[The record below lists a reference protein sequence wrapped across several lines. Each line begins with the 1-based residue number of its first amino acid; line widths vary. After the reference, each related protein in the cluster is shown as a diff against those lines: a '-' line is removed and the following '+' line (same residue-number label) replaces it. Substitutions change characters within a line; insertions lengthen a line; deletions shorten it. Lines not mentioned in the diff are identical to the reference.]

1 MPPQRPK
8 QPAKPRRQLSREAR
22 SVVAFAG
29 AVTVLCAVWLFAF
42 SLRVPLWDASDAV
55 IARPPAM
62 NSVFTGGVSA
72 LVNTTLLLALATAAY
87 LLALWAL
94 HRGFRR
100 SFPAVIG
107 ASVIA
112 CAVLLPM
119 RPLASPDVTHLA
131 ADVRTFWLH
140 HAYPPKL
147 ANAPA
152 FIDDPVAQKV
162 QVYAKQPSGYGPLAY
177 ALGGIALPFTG
188 NSLAPNVAGQKAV
201 AAAFLV
207 LTAVG
212 AGLLAKQLGGN
223 PGFAAGVVGL
233 NPLMLYQ
240 FDGDGHND
248 SIMAAF
254 GVFAMIL
261 LVRVRWKERAG
272 GLALAAGAVLSKFA
286 LVFVGPVVL
295 AAWFPR
301 WRRWL
306 AAVLLVA
313 GLALVVMLLA
323 GAGPKIGTRGPAT
336 TISLTT
342 PWAVVSRWFSLGH
355 DGQRTLVGVSYAM
368 FVLLMALVVIY
379 HPFKKPADMV
389 AAAALVMWLFL
400 FACSPGELPWYQIWY
415 LPLAAATSKRWLLA
429 AAIVFSCG
437 GFLPTLA
444 LNWNNTIFRQMGVSN
459 ASDKA
464 VIAVWAIT
472 GVVALSVWYSDSGR
486 WRRRTAPARS
496 PARAAA
502 PRKRARGRA

>member
-8 QPAKPRRQLSREAR
+8 QASKPRRQLSREAR
-22 SVVAFAG
+22 TILAFAG
-29 AVTVLCAVWLFAF
+29 AVIVLCAVWLFAF
-42 SLRVPLWDASDAV
+42 SLRVPLWDATDAT

-62 NSVFTGGVSA
+62 NSVFTGGVTA
-72 LVNTTLLLALATAAY
+72 LVNTTLILALATAAY
-87 LLALWAL
+87 LVALWAL
-94 HRGFRR
+94 HRGFRH
-100 SFPAVIG
+100 SFPAVSAPRPSLARG
-107 ASVIA
+107 ASA
-112 CAVLLPM
+112 H
-119 RPLASPDVTHLA
+119 ASARVAGRHAPRGRR
-131 ADVRTFWLH
+131 ADVLVH

-162 QVYAKQPSGYGPLAY
+162 DVYAKQPSGYGPLAY
-177 ALGGIALPFTG
+177 ALEGIALPFTG
-188 NSLAPNVAGQKAV
+188 NSLAGNVAGQKAV

-207 LTAVG
+207 LTALG
-212 AGLLAKQLGGN
+212 AGFLAGQLGHD
-223 PGFAAGVVGL
+223 PAFAAGIVGL

-240 FDGDGHND
+240 FAGDGHND

-254 GVFAMIL
+254 GVFAMIFL
-261 LVRVRWKERAG
+261 FRARWRERAG
-272 GLALAAGAVLSKFA
+272 GLALAAGAILSKFA

-306 AAVLLVA
+306 AAVLLVV
-313 GLALVVMLLA
+313 GVALVVMLLA

-342 PWAVVSRWFSLGH
+342 PWAVLSRWFSLGH
-355 DGQRTLVGVSYAM
+355 DGQRTLVGISYAM
-368 FVLLMALVVIY
+368 FVLLMALVVLY

-400 FACSPGELPWYQIWY
+400 FACSPGELPWYQVWY
-415 LPLAAATSKRWLLA
+415 LPLAAAAGKRWLVA

-444 LNWNNTIFRQMGVSN
+444 LNWNNTIFRQMGISN

-464 VIAVWAIT
+464 VIAVWAVT
-472 GVVALSVWYSDSGR
+472 GVIALGLWYSDSGR

-496 PARAAA
+496 HARATA
-502 PRKRARGRA
+502 PRRRARGRA